1 MCASGGWLSDIEPDQ
16 VSAVALRMH
25 GCSWV
30 AVMLISLLVM
40 LASSPW
46 TVRTVARAS
55 PVTNS
60 RRVFDL
66 AIFAGA
72 LVLLAVLASYA
83 WSFLPSLLA
92 KARDV
97 NLVQERLVKEM
108 TSLEVQI
115 KRAKEEDWDLGA
127 ARELQEKLDRLRAR
141 FDDLN
146 QAL

>member
-1 MCASGGWLSDIEPDQ
+1 M
-16 VSAVALRMH
+16 AL
-25 GCSWV
+25 
-30 AVMLISLLVM
+30 
-40 LASSPW
+40 
-46 TVRTVARAS
+46 
-55 PVTNS
+55 VT
-60 RRVFDL
+60 
-66 AIFAGA
+66 AAGA

-83 WSFLPSLLA
+83 WSFLPFLLA

-97 NLVQERLVKEM
+97 NLVQKRLVKEM

>member
-1 MCASGGWLSDIEPDQ
+1 M
-16 VSAVALRMH
+16 
-25 GCSWV
+25 
-30 AVMLISLLVM
+30 
-40 LASSPW
+40 
-46 TVRTVARAS
+46 
-55 PVTNS
+55 
-60 RRVFDL
+60 RRR
-66 AIFAGA
+66 A

-97 NLVQERLVKEM
+97 NLVQEGLVKEM